1 MSIEKIKE
9 RIRMIENND
18 FTTTGETINEVL
30 RGGEEDMEQV
40 FKANDR
46 GILNKLMN
54 KVKRGLHLSDR
65 DQKLL
70 YIMSKTDQNTRDIQ
84 QAADQLLRG
93 GGATRVEIDSKT
105 TDLPTKHETDV
116 FKIYQ
121 LMKRHNI
128 LPASDLD
135 PNTFKSKNRYLIR
148 STSSE
153 DDTLVI
159 LNSKLISIQFNDL
172 SLTDLVRMV
181 IKYSNSFNQNDF
193 RNFYNELN
201 NNKSQYNVASTSIT
215 SGGKSIIIN
224 F

>member
-30 RGGEEDMEQV
+30 TGSEEDMQQV
-40 FKANDR
+40 FKPNDR
-46 GILNKLMN
+46 GIINQLMN
-54 KVKRGLHLSDR
+54 KVKRGFGLSDR

-70 YIMSKTDQNTRDIQ
+70 NTISKTDQNTRDIQ

-105 TDLPTKHETDV
+105 TDLPTKHERDV
-116 FKIYQ
+116 FGVYQ
-121 LMKRHNI
+121 LMKKHNL
-128 LPASDLD
+128 LPASDID

-153 DDTLVI
+153 DDTLV
-159 LNSKLISIQFNDL
+159 LLTSKSISIQFNDL

-181 IKYSNSFNQNDF
+181 IKYGNTFNQNDF

-201 NNKSQYNVASTSIT
+201 NNKTRYNVTNTSIT